1 MSFETVTS
9 TIKNSNNHVRKSPK
23 AIFSKLFFKK
33 NKNKKL
39 RVEEKIAENKNNPK
53 ELSRYLGTL
62 SKAGGI

>member
-1 MSFETVTS
+1 MF
-9 TIKNSNNHVRKSPK
+9 K
-23 AIFSKLFFKK
+23 AFFKK